1 MNLDP
6 VSEFSLACVSAL
18 IVEDENLVAMDV
30 ESLLREFGAA
40 RVWSTGTLSQAR
52 RILSENAD
60 ISIVLL
66 DLKLQ
71 DGCGEELLGEL
82 ALANVPVIVTTGY
95 ANFGSTLAP
104 VIYKPY
110 STKNLLEKILET
122 LRLPA
127 QQSGA
132 GELCND
138 VSLMTELQCH
148 SRAVAPARP
157 QETHRRRTGPRSGCR
172 TL

>member
-1 MNLDP
+1 MNP
-6 VSEFSLACVSAL
+6 EPISKFSLAGVSAL

-40 RVWSTGTLSQAR
+40 RVWSTGALAQAR

-71 DGCGEELLGEL
+71 DGCGEGLLAEL
-82 ALANVPVIVTTGY
+82 ALAGVPVIVTTGY
-95 ANFGSTLAP
+95 SGFASALAP

-110 STKNLLEKILET
+110 STECLLEAILDK
-122 LRLPA
+122 LRL
-127 QQSGA
+127 A
-132 GELCND
+132 G
-138 VSLMTELQCH
+138 
-148 SRAVAPARP
+148 R
-157 QETHRRRTGPRSGCR
+157 
-172 TL
+172 

>member
-1 MNLDP
+1 MNP
-6 VSEFSLACVSAL
+6 VPISEFSLACVSAL

-30 ESLLREFGAA
+30 ESLLRDFGAA
-40 RVWSTGTLSQAR
+40 RVWCTGTLSEAR
-52 RILSENAD
+52 RILSANAD

-95 ANFGSTLAP
+95 AGFSCALAP

-110 STKNLLEKILET
+110 STENLLEKILEK
-122 LRLPA
+122 LRLPGR
-127 QQSGA
+127 QCGA
-132 GELCND
+132 GLLCRD
-138 VSLMTELQCH
+138 AAPMTERHRH
-148 SRAVAPARP
+148 SRAAAPGRP
-157 QETHRRRTGPRSGCR
+157 TETRRRLAGRRGDC
-172 TL
+172 

>member
-30 ESLLREFGAA
+30 ENLLREFGAA
-40 RVWSTGTLSQAR
+40 RVWSTGRLSEAR
-52 RILSENAD
+52 RILSANAG

-71 DGCGEELLGEL
+71 DGCGEALLGEL

-95 ANFGSTLAP
+95 ANFASALAP

-110 STKNLLEKILET
+110 STQNLLDNILET
-122 LRLPA
+122 LRLTGH
-127 QQSGA
+127 QRRA
-132 GELCND
+132 GEPCNEA
-138 VSLMTELQCH
+138 SLMSERRCH
-148 SRAVAPARP
+148 SRAVAPAHP
-157 QETHRRRTGPRSGCR
+157 TETRRRRATPRSGCR